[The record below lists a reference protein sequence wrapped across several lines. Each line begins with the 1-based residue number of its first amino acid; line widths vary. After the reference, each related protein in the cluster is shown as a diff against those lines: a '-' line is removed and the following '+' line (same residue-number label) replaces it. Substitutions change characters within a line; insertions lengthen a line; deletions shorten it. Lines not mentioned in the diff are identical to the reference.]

1 MRAEYQRHLED
12 LNESGGNTAEERRLE
27 RRLRLGVL
35 AHKRREVTRLRD
47 SREID
52 DLVLQELQA
61 ALDNEEIRLLGRGP
75 ND

>member
-1 MRAEYQRHLED
+1 MGTPPRNAGWNAD
-12 LNESGGNTAEERRLE
+12 CAF
-27 RRLRLGVL
+27 GVL

-47 SREID
+47 NREID

-75 ND
+75 NE